1 MTQPDVW
8 TQKLGWLG
16 AFLAGQDA
24 RQVEILNRD
33 TFVTVAWERPGGS
46 RQQTKFNTEEL
57 LRPWAPYKLKEGSSS
72 RSGLLSAVG
81 REVDRAGIDVASIV
95 EEDEGFL
102 VLGSIQGRY
111 QNVCFGYA
119 ELLDPLGASA
129 TDAQDETFVDTTARS
144 TPLRQRLHLSS

>member
-1 MTQPDVW
+1 MAQPDVW

-24 RQVEILNRD
+24 RHVEILNRD
-33 TFVTVAWERPGGS
+33 TFVTVAWERPGGG

-81 REVDRAGIDVASIV
+81 REVDLAGIDVASIM

-102 VLGSIQGRY
+102 VVGSIRGRY
-111 QNVCFGYA
+111 QHVSLSYA
-119 ELLDPLGASA
+119 ELLDPVGAS
-129 TDAQDETFVDTTARS
+129 TTRAQDETFVDATTRS